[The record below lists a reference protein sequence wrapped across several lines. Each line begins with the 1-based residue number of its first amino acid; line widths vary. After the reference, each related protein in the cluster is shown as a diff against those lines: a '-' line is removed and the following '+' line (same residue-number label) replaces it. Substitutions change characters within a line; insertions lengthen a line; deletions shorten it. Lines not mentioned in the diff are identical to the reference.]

1 VPLTTTKHSL
11 SLPVIQAVLA
21 EDAEDKP
28 VHINPYL
35 VEDEETV
42 SV

>member
-1 VPLTTTKHSL
+1 L

-21 EDAEDKP
+21 EDAEP
-28 VHINPYL
+28 STSATPYL
-35 VEDEETV
+35 VEDEEPV

>member
-1 VPLTTTKHSL
+1 L

-21 EDAEDKP
+21 EDAETP
-28 VHINPYL
+28 QVNPYL
-35 VEDEETV
+35 VEDEETI